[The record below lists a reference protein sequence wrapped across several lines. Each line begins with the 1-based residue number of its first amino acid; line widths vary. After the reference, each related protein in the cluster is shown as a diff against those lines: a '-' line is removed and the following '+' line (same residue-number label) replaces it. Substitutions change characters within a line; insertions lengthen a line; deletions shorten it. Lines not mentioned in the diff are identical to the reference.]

1 MKFSI
6 NDNVSVLD
14 DDLSGR
20 IVGIL
25 GSAITIE
32 TTSGFEMTFY
42 SSELVKMDHNL
53 LHSSSFKG
61 QSLQHILSE
70 KESKKRKSAPKIKTK
85 SRQQP
90 HMEVDLHIHQLVK
103 STKGMQN
110 HEMLNLQL
118 DTAKKRLD
126 FAISKRI
133 QRVVFIHGIGEGVLK
148 LELEYLLKRYDH
160 LKFYPANYQK
170 YGHGATEVY
179 IYQRKTP

>member
-32 TTSGFEMTFY
+32 TTSGFEMTFDA
-42 SSELVKMDHNL
+42 SELVKMDHNL

-70 KESKKRKSAPKIKTK
+70 KE
-85 SRQQP
+85 
-90 HMEVDLHIHQLVK
+90 
-103 STKGMQN
+103 
-110 HEMLNLQL
+110 
-118 DTAKKRLD
+118 
-126 FAISKRI
+126 
-133 QRVVFIHGIGEGVLK
+133 
-148 LELEYLLKRYDH
+148 
-160 LKFYPANYQK
+160 
-170 YGHGATEVY
+170 
-179 IYQRKTP
+179 